1 MKKIII
7 ILCTIFCT
15 VGANA
20 QTSVDSLLNI
30 QQEKVATL
38 ESENLK
44 LKSQVNSLEQK
55 VLKLNQS
62 VSAIEGEISQ
72 TNEQVGKN
80 SSQIST
86 NAETFDSKITETNST
101 ISHNA
106 NNLKLVVIWGA
117 VVVFVVLLISL
128 VVSIIIGRRGK
139 NEVAKLK
146 EQAAQLN
153 EKIVEKMSGEI
164 SELQEIS
171 KSLSSAPAGE
181 EVDHSL
187 VKALA
192 DRITF
197 MEMTLFKMDSSV
209 RGHRHLTRTIE
220 QMKDNLSVYGYEIVE
235 MLGKPY
241 NEGMRVTANFVED
254 PELEEGKQIITGII
268 KPQIN
273 YKGVMI
279 QSAQI
284 TVSQNL

>member
-1 MKKIII
+1 MKKNFLLLC
-7 ILCTIFCT
+7 ILICTFQAT
-15 VGANA
+15 A
-20 QTSVDSLLNI
+20 QSSVDSIINV
-30 QQEKVATL
+30 QQEKLSTI
-38 ESENLK
+38 ENENIR
-44 LKSQVNSLEQK
+44 LKSQLNAFEKRVSKLDESVRVLESQ
-55 VLKLNQS
+55 V
-62 VSAIEGEISQ
+62 SQ
-72 TNEQVGKN
+72 TNERVGQN
-80 SSQIST
+80 ANQIST
-86 NAETFDSKITETNST
+86 NAEAFDSKISETNSSV
-101 ISHNA
+101 SHNA

-117 VVVFVVLLISL
+117 VAVIFGLLISL
-128 VVSIIIGRRGK
+128 IVSLIIGRKGK

-146 EQAAQLN
+146 EQAGQLN
-153 EKIVEKMSGEI
+153 EKIVEKLSGEI

-197 MEMTLFKMDSSV
+197 MEMTLFKMDNSV
-209 RGHRHLTRTIE
+209 RGHRHLTRSIE
-220 QMKDNLSVYGYEIVE
+220 QMKDNLRVYGYEIVE
-235 MLGKPY
+235 MLGRPY
-241 NEGMRVTANFVED
+241 YEGMRVTANFVED

>member
-1 MKKIII
+1 MKKN
-7 ILCTIFCT
+7 ILLLCMLFCT
-15 VGANA
+15 LGVTA
-20 QTSVDSLLNI
+20 QSSVDSLLSI
-30 QQEKVATL
+30 QQEKVAKL
-38 ESENLK
+38 ETENQK
-44 LKSQVNSLEQK
+44 LKSQFNSIEQRVN
-55 VLKLNQS
+55 KLGQS
-62 VSAIEGEISQ
+62 VTALEGQVSQ
-72 TNEQVGKN
+72 TNERVGQN
-80 SSQIST
+80 ASLIST
-86 NAETFDSKITETNST
+86 NAEAFDSKITETNST
-101 ISHNA
+101 VSHNA
-106 NNLKLVVIWGA
+106 DNLKLVIIWGA
-117 VVVFVVLLISL
+117 IAVILGLLISL

-153 EKIVEKMSGEI
+153 EKIVEKLSGEI

>member
-1 MKKIII
+1 MKKN
-7 ILCTIFCT
+7 ILLLCMLFCT
-15 VGANA
+15 LGVTA
-20 QTSVDSLLNI
+20 QSSVDSLLSI
-30 QQEKVATL
+30 QQEKVAKL
-38 ESENLK
+38 ETENQK
-44 LKSQVNSLEQK
+44 LKSQFNSIEQRVN
-55 VLKLNQS
+55 KLGQS
-62 VSAIEGEISQ
+62 VTALEGQVLQ
-72 TNEQVGKN
+72 TNERVGQN
-80 SSQIST
+80 ASQIST
-86 NAETFDSKITETNST
+86 NAEAFDSKITETNST
-101 ISHNA
+101 VSHNA
-106 NNLKLVVIWGA
+106 NNLKLVIIWGA
-117 VVVFVVLLISL
+117 IAVILGVLISL

-192 DRITF
+192 DRIMF
-197 MEMTLFKMDSSV
+197 MEMTLFKMDNSV

>member
-1 MKKIII
+1 MNKNFLLLCFL
-7 ILCTIFCT
+7 LCTF
-15 VGANA
+15 GASA
-20 QTSVDSLLNI
+20 QSSVDSILNVH
-30 QQEKVATL
+30 QEKISTL
-38 ESENLK
+38 ENENFR
-44 LKSQVNSLEQK
+44 LKSQFNAFEKKFNKLGASVRDLESQ
-55 VLKLNQS
+55 
-62 VSAIEGEISQ
+62 VSR
-72 TNEQVGKN
+72 TNERVVQN
-80 SSQIST
+80 ASQISI
-86 NAETFDSKITETNST
+86 NAEAFDSKISETNST
-101 ISHNA
+101 VSHNA
-106 NNLKLVVIWGA
+106 NNLKLVIIWGA
-117 VVVFVVLLISL
+117 IAVILGLLISL
-128 VVSIIIGRRGK
+128 IVSLIIGRRGK

-197 MEMTLFKMDSSV
+197 MEMTLFKMDNSV